1 MTIKPKEGEFYR
13 HKSDVGY
20 VTFICNLYL
29 TLCVKE
35 TEDKDT
41 MNGLRQVKVLVNR
54 DDWDDMILLN
64 KSDFAEEFPHQF
76 NKDK

>member
-35 TEDKDT
+35 TEAKES
-41 MNGLRQVKVLVNR
+41 MNG
-54 DDWDDMILLN
+54 
-64 KSDFAEEFPHQF
+64 
-76 NKDK
+76 

>member
-1 MTIKPKEGEFYR
+1 MNTKPIEGEFYK
-13 HKSDVGY
+13 HKTDVGY
-20 VTFICNLYL
+20 VTFICSDYL

-41 MNGLRQVKVLVNR
+41 MNGLRQVKVIVNR
-54 DDWDDMILLN
+54 DDWKNMNLLN
-64 KSDFAEEFPHQF
+64 KSDFAEVFPHQF

>member
-20 VTFICNLYL
+20 VTLFVTYIF

-41 MNGLRQVKVLVNR
+41 MNGLRQQVLVNR
-54 DDWDDMILLN
+54 DDWEDMILLN
-64 KSDFAEEFPHQF
+64 KSDFAEEFPHS
-76 NKDK
+76 NLIKTK